1 MYTDF
6 YHLSEKPFNIT
17 PDPKFLYL
25 NGRYREAL
33 ASLNYGIAERKG
45 FITLIGEAGTGKTTL
60 LNKLLD
66 QLDEKTKTVFIFNT
80 NVTFEEIL
88 EYIFAEFDLPVHSGK
103 KLYMLQRLNA
113 FLLEELRG
121 GGNVAVLID
130 EAQDLD
136 IGVLENLRLLSN
148 LETAKEKILQIVLSG
163 QPELEQKLASPE
175 LRQLR
180 QRIAVNCRLTP
191 LSREELGEYIEFR
204 LQAAGCED
212 PKMFTRDAEE
222 QVWQF
227 SQGIP
232 RLVNVVCDNALV
244 IGYAL
249 GKKRIGADVVREAS
263 SDLLATQ
270 PSTLPRD
277 ASRVAEAEVEVPP
290 PVAAP
295 TARSSRGAW
304 ALFALVAV
312 ALVVGFL
319 SMGRNL
325 LRQPPE
331 VAQPTGPRERTILHP
346 GQVADDLPP
355 AQQGALRPERL
366 PRQADAPPE
375 PPANRPSS
383 AVIAPNAARD
393 LPPAEPEAAIE
404 PEEPVVQARPAEAMA
419 AVPPVRPVAPAVAA
433 PPVPAVAD
441 PQPAARAPAPAPPPA
456 EAAPAPAQ
464 QPRPAAPIEEVP
476 EELRVEEHYAEDV
489 AAAPAEAEKP
499 APSGAV
505 RLTGAE
511 FDQIKVQDGDSF
523 AQIAVRKYGQSSYTI
538 LDLLKLANPDV
549 KDIDRISAGQTLALP
564 RLTQGFSIVEQSG
577 RGYSVLVFSS
587 PNAARATSLS
597 KALRARGFAAQV
609 SGARIGPGHNVQRV
623 VIGPFASE
631 AEAADASRDV
641 QRAFREDEQLA
652 ALGRR

>member
-1 MYTDF
+1 MYCDF

-25 NGRYREAL
+25 NARYREAL
-33 ASLNYGIAERKG
+33 ATLNYGITERKG

-180 QRIAVNCRLTP
+180 QRIAVSCRLSP
-191 LSREELGEYIEFR
+191 LTRDELSEYLEFR
-204 LQAAGCED
+204 LAAAGCAD
-212 PKMFTRDAEE
+212 PKMFARDAEE
-222 QVWQF
+222 QVWHF

-249 GKKRIGADVVREAS
+249 GKKRIGADIVREAS
-263 SDLLATQ
+263 ADLLATL
-270 PSTLPRD
+270 PSAP
-277 ASRVAEAEVEVPP
+277 AVEPD
-290 PVAAP
+290 
-295 TARSSRGAW
+295 RGAATGEPVPAPARGGRGTW

-312 ALVVGFL
+312 ALAVGFL

-325 LRQPPE
+325 WRQTAV
-331 VAQPTGPRERTILHP
+331 VAESPSARERTILHP
-346 GQVADDLPP
+346 GEVADELPP
-355 AQQGALRPERL
+355 AQVGADPSNGGGLPEPQSRVAEVVAPGVALADRVGRDTAETSIVAREAPDAVDADADAQLPSAQLRVAEALAAARL
-366 PRQADAPPE
+366 PAPPVA
-375 PPANRPSS
+375 PQPAAP
-383 AVIAPNAARD
+383 AVIAAPEAALAAPEEHRSEEIARAAPVVPSAPAAD
-393 LPPAEPEAAIE
+393 LPEEVREEPPAEP
-404 PEEPVVQARPAEAMA
+404 
-419 AVPPVRPVAPAVAA
+419 APA
-433 PPVPAVAD
+433 
-441 PQPAARAPAPAPPPA
+441 
-456 EAAPAPAQ
+456 
-464 QPRPAAPIEEVP
+464 
-476 EELRVEEHYAEDV
+476 
-489 AAAPAEAEKP
+489 
-499 APSGAV
+499 GGV
-505 RLTGAE
+505 RLSGTE
-511 FDQIKVQDGDSF
+511 YDQIRVREGDSF

-538 LDLLKLANPDV
+538 LDLLKLANPEV
-549 KDIDRISAGQTLALP
+549 KDINRIAAGQTLALP
-564 RLTQGFSIVEQSG
+564 RLGPGFSVVRQEG
-577 RGYSVLVFSS
+577 RGFGVLVYSS
-587 PNAARATSLS
+587 PSGARATSLS
-597 KALRARGFAAQV
+597 SALRARGFPV
-609 SGARIGPGHNVQRV
+609 DLNYGSVGPGRTVQRV
-623 VIGPFASE
+623 IVGPFGSE
-631 AEAADASRDV
+631 AEAVEASRDV
-641 QRAFREDEQLA
+641 QRAFREDDKLA
-652 ALGRR
+652 TLGRS